1 MGFKNYSKKDDKE
14 IKHKVVK
21 KIGVLDSDS
30 PNSKELRVVE
40 WNGSV
45 KYDIRSWKQNEDGTE
60 TPLKGIT
67 LDGEELQSLFDILT
81 EMNEDDESEAEE
93 DEEI

>member
-1 MGFKNYSKKDDKE
+1 MGFKSYGTKKKDELKFN
-14 IKHKVVK
+14 VVD

-30 PNSKELRVVE
+30 EYPKELRVVD

-45 KYDIRSWKQNEDGTE
+45 KYDLRSWKQNEDGTE

-67 LDGEELQSLFDILT
+67 LDQEEIQSLFDLLT
-81 EMNEDDESEAEE
+81 EMNEEESE
-93 DEEI
+93 DE

>member
-1 MGFKNYSKKDDKE
+1 MFKNYGSKKKDELKY
-14 IKHKVVK
+14 KVVE

-30 PNSKELRVVE
+30 PNPKELRVVD

-67 LDGEELQSLFDILT
+67 LDQEELQSLFDLLT
-81 EMNEDDESEAEE
+81 EMNEDENEE
-93 DEEI
+93 E